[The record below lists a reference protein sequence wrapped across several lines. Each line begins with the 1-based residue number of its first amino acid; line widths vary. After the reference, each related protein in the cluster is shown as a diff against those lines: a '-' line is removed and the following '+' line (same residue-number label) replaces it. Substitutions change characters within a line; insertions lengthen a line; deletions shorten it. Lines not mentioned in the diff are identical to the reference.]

1 MSDPSNA
8 RHATATPLL
17 AETQLDTDDM
27 PWAPFPG
34 IRGGGFKLL
43 RVHPDTGGY
52 TALLWIPPGTRGPLH
67 KHTAAVE
74 YLILQGHVD
83 FGDRVLGPGCYFYE
97 PAGLTHSEPPPD
109 EDVVMLVT
117 SFGPIATTRADGSPG
132 PIVDADLLAGF
143 YDRAVTDGGVVG
155 GPSLRSGK

>member
-1 MSDPSNA
+1 
-8 RHATATPLL
+8 
-17 AETQLDTDDM
+17 M

-34 IRGGGFKLL
+34 IQGGGFKLL

-83 FGDRVLGPGCYFYE
+83 FGDRVLGPGSYFYE

-117 SFGPIATTRADGSPG
+117 SFGPIATTGPTVRRARSSTPTCSPG
-132 PIVDADLLAGF
+132 STTVRCRRRGAR
-143 YDRAVTDGGVVG
+143 RAEPTIGGMSER
-155 GPSLRSGK
+155 PHRMYRA

>member
-1 MSDPSNA
+1 MGDSSTQY
-8 RHATATPLL
+8 ATASPLL
-17 AETQLDTDDM
+17 GETQFNTDEM

-34 IRGGGFKLL
+34 IKGGGFKLL

-83 FGDRVLGPGCYFYE
+83 FGDRVLGPGSYFYE
-97 PAGLTHSEPPPD
+97 PSGLTHSEPAPD
-109 EDVVMLVT
+109 EDVVMLVM
-117 SFGPIATTRADGSPG
+117 SFGPIATYRPDGAPG
-132 PIVDADLLAGF
+132 PVVDADLLAGF
-143 YDRAVTDGGVVG
+143 YDRAVQNGGVPD
-155 GPSLRSGK
+155 GPSLRSGA